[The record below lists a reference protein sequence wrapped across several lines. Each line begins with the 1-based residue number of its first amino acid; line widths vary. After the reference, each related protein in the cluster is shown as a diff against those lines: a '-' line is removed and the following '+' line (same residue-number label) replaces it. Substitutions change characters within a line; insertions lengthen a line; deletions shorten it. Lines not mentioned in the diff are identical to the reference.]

1 MVTRVPRF
9 SASLREPCTPTK
21 GWRPA
26 AATVVHGPA
35 LPLGV
40 AGLRVQRDPGA
51 VQLGA
56 AAGDGAR
63 RAGNCV
69 AGGLISRMH
78 LRTGAVLGEFWESRG
93 EQHTE

>member
-9 SASLREPCTPTK
+9 SASLREPCTPVR
-21 GWRPA
+21 GWKPA

-35 LPLGV
+35 LPSGL
-40 AGLRVQRDPGA
+40 AGLRVQLIPGLSNSA
-51 VQLGA
+51 RRRETRHGARA
-56 AAGDGAR
+56 AASPED
-63 RAGNCV
+63 
-69 AGGLISRMH
+69 SYRMH